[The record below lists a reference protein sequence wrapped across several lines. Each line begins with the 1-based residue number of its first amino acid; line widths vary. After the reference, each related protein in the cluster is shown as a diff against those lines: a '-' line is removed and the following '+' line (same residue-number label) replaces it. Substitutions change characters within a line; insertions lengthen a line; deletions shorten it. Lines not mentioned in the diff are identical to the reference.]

1 MATVLDP
8 VCGMH
13 VDPMKAA
20 AHTTYLDQDYFF
32 CCPKC
37 LERFEAQPQHYLA
50 LAKQGKHVGHALT
63 VEHVS
68 PAAATVGT
76 PAEYVCPMCPEVR
89 SDRPGPC
96 PKCGMALEPRFP
108 TAATGSNP
116 ELQLMT
122 SRLVLGL
129 VLGLPVMVNAM
140 SGMALTH
147 PLLPHGAWEVI
158 VAAVVTLTSGW
169 PILERGWHSLVGR
182 SLNMFTLLA
191 IGITASNVAGL
202 LMITEDS
209 IHAAHYAESA
219 VGIVVLT
226 LIGQV
231 LELRARERTSSA
243 IRGLLGLAPT
253 TARLHL
259 PDGREEDVPLELVQ
273 PGDVLRVRPGEKVPV
288 DGVVVEGQSAVDE
301 SMISGEPLPIEKQA
315 ADRVIGGTV
324 NGTGTLL
331 VRAERVGKDTL
342 LSRIVH
348 LVGEAQRS
356 RAPVQRIVDKV
367 AGVFVLAVLVVSLLT
382 FAAWYAIT
390 ASWYAA
396 LLNAITVLVIACPCA
411 LGLATPMALM
421 VGIGR
426 AARRGILIRDAQA
439 LETLAR
445 ADTLVVD
452 KTGTLTEGKPQ
463 VTRIEAVSGF
473 DADELVRLAASVE
486 QASEH
491 PLAAAVVRVAT
502 AKGLRLGDVRDFQ
515 SIAGKGVRGTVGN
528 RTVVVGN
535 AVMMD
540 EISRKDAK
548 TQSSLGALAPES
560 GLIGTVMLVAVEGQA
575 AGALSVTDPVRATAA
590 EALRLLQAEKMHVV
604 LASGDR
610 SATAQ
615 SVAKTLGIDDV
626 RAAMLPQDKQ
636 HLVKSLENEGHI
648 VAMAGDGI
656 NDAPALAAATVGIA
670 LGSGTDVA
678 MESAGITLVRPDL
691 RGIAEARRLSR
702 ATVRTIRQNLFLAFV
717 YNMIAIPAAALGL
730 LDPMWAAGAM
740 SLSSLSVVGNS
751 LRLK

>member
-8 VCGMH
+8 VCGMQ
-13 VDPMKAA
+13 VDPKTAA
-20 AHTTYLDQDYFF
+20 AQTTYHGQPYYF
-32 CCPKC
+32 CCSHC
-37 LERFEAQPQHYLA
+37 LEKFEAQPERFLA
-50 LAKQGKHVGHALT
+50 SAIAVKPVAPAG
-63 VEHVS
+63 
-68 PAAATVGT
+68 PAAA
-76 PAEYVCPMCPEVR
+76 EYICPMDPEVR

-108 TAATGSNP
+108 TAAAGPNP
-116 ELQLMT
+116 ELQSMT
-122 SRLVLGL
+122 RRLLLGL
-129 VLGLPVMVNAM
+129 ALGLPVMVNAM

-147 PLLPHGAWEVI
+147 PLLPHGEWEV
-158 VAAVVTLTSGW
+158 VFAVVVTLTSGW
-169 PILERGWHSLVGR
+169 PILERGWNSLVGR
-182 SLNMFTLLA
+182 NLNMFTLLG
-191 IGITASNVAGL
+191 IGVTASNVAAL
-202 LMITEDS
+202 LVLAEDS
-209 IHAAHYAESA
+209 THAAHYAESA
-219 VGIVVLT
+219 VGIVILT
-226 LIGQV
+226 LLGQV

-288 DGVVVEGQSAVDE
+288 DGVVTEGQSAVDE
-301 SMISGEPLPIEKQA
+301 SMISGEPLPVEKGA
-315 ADRVIGGTV
+315 GDRVIGATV

-331 VRAERVGKDTL
+331 VRAERVGSDTL

-356 RAPVQRIVDKV
+356 RAPVQGIVDKV
-367 AGVFVLAVLVVSLLT
+367 AGVFVFAVLFVSLLT
-382 FAAWYAIT
+382 FAVWRGISG
-390 ASWYAA
+390 SWYTA
-396 LLNAITVLVIACPCA
+396 LLNAITVLVVACPCA

-463 VTRIEAVSGF
+463 VTQIEAAPGF
-473 DADELVRLAASVE
+473 DADELLRLAATVE
-486 QASEH
+486 RASEH
-491 PLAAAVVRVAT
+491 PLAAAVVRAAS
-502 AKGLRLGDVRDFQ
+502 AKGLRLEEVRDFQ
-515 SIAGKGVRGTVGN
+515 SIPGKGVRGTVGN
-528 RTVVVGN
+528 RMVVVGN
-535 AVMMD
+535 AAMMA
-540 EISRKDAK
+540 EVSRKDAK
-548 TQSSLGALAPES
+548 TQNSLGAWAPGRELS
-560 GLIGTVMLVAVEGQA
+560 GTVMLVAVDGQA
-575 AGALSVTDPVRATAA
+575 AGALSVTDPIRATAL
-590 EALRLLQAEKMHVV
+590 EALRLLQAEKMRVV

-610 SATAQ
+610 RETAE

-636 HLVKSLENEGHI
+636 ELVKSLQNEGHV

-717 YNMIAIPAAALGL
+717 YNVIAIPAAALGL